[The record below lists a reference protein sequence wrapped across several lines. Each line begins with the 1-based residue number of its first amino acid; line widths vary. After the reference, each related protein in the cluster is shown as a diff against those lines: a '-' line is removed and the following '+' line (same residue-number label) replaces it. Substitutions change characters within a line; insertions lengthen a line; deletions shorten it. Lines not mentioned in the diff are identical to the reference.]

1 MYCPSCDEECE
12 ASSSTICLTCGDD
25 LVAAA
30 PSAASNNS
38 NSSGTQQRPNEAAA
52 RGVTFSTRG
61 LAQLLANT
69 TPIGDNVD
77 ALLPIMNQITNSGTG
92 ADNGDISD
100 IQDLLPPE
108 ALNPQS
114 GTSRHR
120 PVSQKVLNGLK
131 RTVLTRQSAELF
143 EAHLCLYQPRGFT
156 DLSPSMGGERIRL
169 NAVPGEFGMQ
179 YKEQKKSP
187 PKTAALV
194 VCSPRTTKGGLSPET
209 LAEIANLRQHR
220 IQFVAY
226 VERGDGITFVQKA
239 LACQRA
245 GQVDN
250 TDVSLCIGV
259 VVGNTTTGG
268 NEIWP
273 YTMQDNRNEAQKFGL
288 KVPVVMIRRDD
299 GTKLVKFAA
308 GSATTDQQYTP
319 CQIKIDSKEAHTCPV
334 CTDSY
339 EPGATIIR
347 LPSCG
352 HVFHEYCATAW
363 LSKHNTCPYCRKELP
378 TDDEEYE
385 RERRRRETSE
395 ANAGEA
401 STSGASH
408 FYG

>member
-1 MYCPSCDEECE
+1 M
-12 ASSSTICLTCGDD
+12 
-25 LVAAA
+25 AAA
-30 PSAASNNS
+30 PSSSNN
-38 NSSGTQQRPNEAAA
+38 NDTSGGAEQRSNEAAA
-52 RGVTFSTRG
+52 AGVTFSTRG

-69 TPIGDNVD
+69 TPTGDNVD
-77 ALLPIMNQITNSGTG
+77 ALLPIMNQINSGAG
-92 ADNGDISD
+92 ANNGDISD

-143 EAHLCLYQPRGFT
+143 EAHLCLYQPRDFA
-156 DLSPSMGGERIRL
+156 DLSPSMGGERIRF
-169 NAVPGEFGMQ
+169 NAVPGEFAMQ
-179 YKEQKKSP
+179 YKEQKCSH

-194 VCSPRTTKGGLSPET
+194 ICSPRTTKGGLSSET
-209 LAEIANLRQHR
+209 LAEIANLQKRR
-220 IQFVAY
+220 VQFVAY

-245 GQVDN
+245 GQAEN

-273 YTMQDNRNEAQKFGL
+273 YTMQDTRNEAQKFGL

-299 GTKLVKFAA
+299 GVKLVKVAA
-308 GSATTDQQYTP
+308 ESASAGQQYTP

-334 CTDSY
+334 CTDTY
-339 EPGATIIR
+339 EPGAAIIR
-347 LPSCG
+347 LPCG

-378 TDDEEYE
+378 TDDEDYE

>member
-12 ASSSTICLTCGDD
+12 ASLGSAICLTCGDD

-30 PSAASNNS
+30 PSAVNS
-38 NSSGTQQRPNEAAA
+38 NLSSNEAQQRSNEAA
-52 RGVTFSTRG
+52 GESFSTRG
-61 LAQLLANT
+61 LAQLLANA
-69 TPIGDNVD
+69 TPTGDHVD
-77 ALLPIMNQITNSGTG
+77 ALLPIINQMNSNTGTNN
-92 ADNGDISD
+92 NGDISD
-100 IQDLLPPE
+100 IHLLPPE

-114 GTSRHR
+114 GTSMSR
-120 PVSQKVLNGLK
+120 PVSQKVLDGLK

-143 EAHLCLYQPRGFT
+143 EAHLCLYQPRGFN
-156 DLSPSMGGERIRL
+156 DLSPSMGSERIRF
-169 NAVPGEFGMQ
+169 NAVPGEFAMQ
-179 YKEQKKSP
+179 FKEQKNNH

-194 VCSPRTTKGGLSPET
+194 ICCPRTTKGGLSSET
-209 LAEIANLRQHR
+209 LAEIAKLQQRR

-239 LACQRA
+239 LVCQRA
-245 GQVDN
+245 GQLEN

-273 YTMQDNRNEAQKFGL
+273 YTMQDNRNEAQKYGL

-299 GTKLVKFAA
+299 GTKLVKTAA
-308 GSATTDQQYTP
+308 ESSTAGQEYTP
-319 CQIKIDSKEAHTCPV
+319 CQIKIDTKESHICPV

-339 EPGATIIR
+339 VPGATIIR

-378 TDDEEYE
+378 TDDEDYE

-401 STSGASH
+401 TSGVSH

>member
-12 ASSSTICLTCGDD
+12 ASAICLTCGDE

-30 PSAASNNS
+30 PTTS
-38 NSSGTQQRPNEAAA
+38 NSDSSGGARQRSNEAAA
-52 RGVTFSTRG
+52 GFSTRG

-69 TPIGDNVD
+69 TPTGDNVD
-77 ALLPIMNQITNSGTG
+77 VLLPIMNQINNSGTG
-92 ADNGDISD
+92 ANNGDISD

-114 GTSRHR
+114 GSSRHR

-143 EAHLCLYQPRGFT
+143 EAHLCLYQPRDFN
-156 DLSPSMGGERIRL
+156 DLSPSMGSELIRF
-169 NAVPGEFGMQ
+169 NAVPGEFAMK
-179 YKEQKKSP
+179 YKEQKNSQ

-194 VCSPRTTKGGLSPET
+194 ICSPRTTKGGLSSET
-209 LAEIANLRQHR
+209 LAEIANLQKRR

-245 GQVDN
+245 GQIEN
-250 TDVSLCIGV
+250 SEASLCIGV

-273 YTMQDNRNEAQKFGL
+273 YTMQDTRNEAQKFGL
-288 KVPVVMIRRDD
+288 KVPVVMIRRND
-299 GTKLVKFAA
+299 GTKLVQIAEE
-308 GSATTDQQYTP
+308 SATAGQEYLP

-334 CTDSY
+334 CTDTY
-339 EPGATIIR
+339 EPGATIVR

-378 TDDEEYE
+378 TDDEDYE

-395 ANAGEA
+395 ANIGEA
-401 STSGASH
+401 TASGASH